1 MENIHGYVKRK
12 KKPPLTFNLVN
23 SWVFRYQGKRANQ
36 VSLFDTN
43 MKPQKYCFSSGF
55 FRAVERMID
64 VDIYGRIHVL
74 TFYVSVKS
82 KLQHAPPGQPP
93 GHLTFLKIIVQI
105 PPYPGQNAVQMPHTR
120 VHSGD
125 QNVPTPGT
133 FHRHKN
139 DRRTAETPSVVEQN
153 IYKYNKN

>member
-1 MENIHGYVKRK
+1 MRSSLSPLSSTRLHRVVCVTGHPRDKFAMENIHGYVKRK

-82 KLQHAPPGQPP
+82 KLQHAPPGNPP
-93 GHLTFLKIIVQI
+93 GI
-105 PPYPGQNAVQMPHTR
+105 
-120 VHSGD
+120 
-125 QNVPTPGT
+125 
-133 FHRHKN
+133 
-139 DRRTAETPSVVEQN
+139 
-153 IYKYNKN
+153 

>member
-1 MENIHGYVKRK
+1 MVCVTGHPRDKFAIENIHGYVKRK

-64 VDIYGRIHVL
+64 VDIYGRI
-74 TFYVSVKS
+74 TFY
-82 KLQHAPPGQPP
+82 LFTF
-93 GHLTFLKIIVQI
+93 TFLKGGKFQ
-105 PPYPGQNAVQMPHTR
+105 G
-120 VHSGD
+120 
-125 QNVPTPGT
+125 NV
-133 FHRHKN
+133 K
-139 DRRTAETPSVVEQN
+139 A
-153 IYKYNKN
+153 I

>member
-1 MENIHGYVKRK
+1 MVCVTGHPRDKFAIENIHGYVKRK

-64 VDIYGRIHVL
+64 VDIYDRIHVL
-74 TFYVSVKS
+74 SFYFHVFK
-82 KLQHAPPGQPP
+82 G
-93 GHLTFLKIIVQI
+93 GKI
-105 PPYPGQNAVQMPHTR
+105 
-120 VHSGD
+120 SG
-125 QNVPTPGT
+125 
-133 FHRHKN
+133 KC
-139 DRRTAETPSVVEQN
+139 
-153 IYKYNKN
+153 